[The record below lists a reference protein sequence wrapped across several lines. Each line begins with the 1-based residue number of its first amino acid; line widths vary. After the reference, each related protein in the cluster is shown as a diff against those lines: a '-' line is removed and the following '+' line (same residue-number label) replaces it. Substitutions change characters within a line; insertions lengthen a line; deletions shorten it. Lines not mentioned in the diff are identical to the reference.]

1 MDILDAIPVDN
12 LWIGLIV
19 GFASL
24 VQGLA
29 GFGFALV
36 SISLLPLFM
45 ELQLAVPFVIAV
57 SLIGNISL
65 WWHHRESFE
74 WSRIGDLA
82 AAALVTI
89 PVGVIGLKYVP
100 EHLALQGLGVLVLAY
115 VAYSWLQLNL
125 PELTGRPWAYAFGA
139 ASGVLTGAFN
149 TGGPPLVIYA
159 NCNQW
164 SPEQFKSNVPGT
176 LCVLSTVAIAT
187 HYWQGHFDG
196 PLMTQVGYASP
207 FFMVGLGLGTWLS
220 KYINADVFRR
230 MVLLLL
236 GMIGCK
242 LLM

>member
-1 MDILDAIPVDN
+1 MDILDATTVN
-12 LWIGLIV
+12 SLWIGLIV

-24 VQGLA
+24 IQGLT

-57 SLIGNISL
+57 GLIGNIAL
-65 WWHHRESFE
+65 WWHHRDSFE
-74 WSRIGDLA
+74 WSRILDLSL
-82 AAALVTI
+82 AALVTI
-89 PVGVIGLKYVP
+89 PIGVVGLKYVP
-100 EHLALQGLGVLVLAY
+100 EHLALQGLGALVLAY
-115 VAYSWLQLNL
+115 VAYSWLQLTL
-125 PELTGRPWAYAFGA
+125 PELTGRSWAYAFGA

-149 TGGPPLVIYA
+149 TGGPPIVIYA

-164 SPEQFKSNVPGT
+164 SPEQFKGNLPGAF
-176 LCVLSTVAIAT
+176 CVMSSVAIAT
-187 HYWQGHFDG
+187 HFWQGHFDG

-207 FFMVGLGLGTWLS
+207 FFIIGLVSGTWLS
-220 KYINADVFRR
+220 KYVNADAFRR
-230 MVLLLL
+230 MVLVLL